1 MSIRDLLDGFGGTG
15 GGPTVLLAGAD
26 TAVGDRVADA
36 LGDGFDL
43 VAVDVADIG
52 PRAREGDTTAVV
64 ACHDPP
70 GFDGTLVAEEL
81 AAVPVLVVAAD
92 PDPGTDA
99 LAAGAADFAALS
111 AGPELLAERLSRVVA
126 GGLDLPDPEAV
137 GAAVGADAGT
147 IEALNEA
154 TRRLLAADTMDDVAA
169 VAAEAASDVLE
180 FPGTSV
186 RRYNPDTHELDPIVG
201 GEVGEGVDRPS
212 YPVGDSPHG
221 RAWERGETV
230 VDDVGDD
237 DPYDR
242 EAFSQ
247 TMYVPIGEFGTLS
260 VGVETGEFSEADRLY
275 AEVLARNARL
285 AFEQAEQDRQLAAAL
300 VRVGEFAD
308 RVARAS
314 SEVTGASQEVRAAS
328 QEVTEAVEEISAGAD
343 EQSEDL
349 GRVLDEMDNLL
360 ATVEETAATA
370 DEVAEQ
376 SQQTAEL
383 AAEGGDRADR
393 GMQEMAR
400 IEDRTAEMVEDIQAL
415 NDEMARV
422 EEIVDLIDDVAEQ
435 TNILALN
442 ASIEAARAGEAGEGF
457 AVVADEVKA
466 LAEQTRGSTEEVA
479 DIIASVRE
487 RTDDTAA
494 EMEALQDS
502 VADSVDTVAS
512 ALDAL
517 ERIGEQVDR
526 TDESVQQISDAV
538 GDQAQGVQGTV
549 ATAERVA
556 SISEEVSSQTTAVED
571 IVRDQAAALEQV
583 ASGTQ
588 ELESMAEDLRALTEE
603 LSVNEAVAA
612 QVEAQ
617 QTYGGSG
624 AASDD

>member
-1 MSIRDLLDGFGGTG
+1 MSIRDLLDGLGGTSV
-15 GGPTVLLAGAD
+15 GPTVLLAGAD
-26 TAVGDRVADA
+26 TAVGDRVSEAA
-36 LGDGFDL
+36 GDEFEL
-43 VAVDVADIG
+43 VTVDVADIG
-52 PRAREGDTTAVV
+52 PRAREDDVAAVV

-81 AAVPVLVVAAD
+81 ADAPVLVVAHD
-92 PDPGTDA
+92 PDAGPAA
-99 LAAGAADFAALS
+99 LAAGADDFAALS
-111 AGPELLAERLSRVVA
+111 AGPDLLVERLSRVVA
-126 GGLDLPDPEAV
+126 GGLDLPDTEAAASAV
-137 GAAVGADAGT
+137 GAEAGT

-154 TRRLLAADTMDDVAA
+154 TRRLLAADTMDDVAR
-169 VAAEAASDVLE
+169 VAAEAASDVLD

-186 RRYNPDTHELDPIVG
+186 RQYNSDTHELDPVATSAT
-201 GEVGEGVDRPS
+201 GEDIDRPS
-212 YPVGDSPHG
+212 YPVADSPHG

-242 EAFSQ
+242 EVFSQ

-260 VGVETGEFSEADRLY
+260 VGVEDGEFSDLNRLY
-275 AEVLARNARL
+275 AEILARNARL
-285 AFEQAEQDRQLAAAL
+285 AFEQAQQDRRLAEAL
-300 VRVGEFAD
+300 VRVSDFAD

-328 QEVTEAVEEISAGAD
+328 REVTEAVEEISSGAD

-349 GRVLDEMDNLL
+349 QRVLDEMDNLL

-370 DEVAEQ
+370 DAVADQ
-376 SQQTAEL
+376 SQETAEL
-383 AAEGGDRADR
+383 AEEGGNRADR
-393 GMQEMAR
+393 GMQEMGR
-400 IEDRTAEMVEDIQAL
+400 IEDRTAAMVEDIREL

-422 EEIVDLIDDVAEQ
+422 SEIVDLIDDVAEQ

-457 AVVADEVKA
+457 AVVADEVKT
-466 LAEQTRGSTEEVA
+466 LAEETRQSTEEIA
-479 DIIASVRE
+479 DIIGSVRE
-487 RTDDTAA
+487 RTDDTVA
-494 EMEALQDS
+494 EMEALQTSVSDS
-502 VADSVDTVAS
+502 VETVAD

-517 ERIGEQVDR
+517 ERIGDQVGE
-526 TDESVQQISDAV
+526 TDESVQQISDAIS
-538 GDQAQGVQGTV
+538 DQANSVQQTV

-556 SISEEVSSQTTAVED
+556 SISEEVSGQTTAVED
-571 IVRDQAAALEQV
+571 LVREQATALEQV
-583 ASGTQ
+583 SGNAE
-588 ELESMAEDLRALTEE
+588 ELETMATELQSLTEE

-617 QTYGGSG
+617 QTYGQGG